1 MFNIQFR
8 GRLQSNR
15 LRLLN
20 YFIERIKCFKKYNH
34 RLVNVN
40 LIKKINGLLFITDI
54 ENSFKA
60 LCTSGLSNVFII

>member
-8 GRLQSNR
+8 DRLQSSR

-20 YFIERIKCFKKYNH
+20 YFIERIKCFKKDNH

-54 ENSFKA
+54 ENSLKA
-60 LCTSGLSNVFII
+60 LCTSGLPNVFII